1 MGHETFADGIG
12 RIAIID
18 GIVRLDLISYSPT
31 EHGPDGKPR
40 QVFTHRVVMGMD
52 QFLFASEKI
61 ARTAEMIRQQAGP
74 SQPQSAKPQAA
85 PAQVAPVQAAPAA
98 PKPAAPVPQVGP
110 QPPPVA
116 PQFRRENIK
125 PEAPEPSAAPPP
137 PQRPFP

>member
-1 MGHETFADGIG
+1 MGHETFADGLG

-52 QFLFASEKI
+52 QFLHASEKI
-61 ARTAEMIRQQAGP
+61 AKTAEMIRQANQQQSAPPVKPQPTQATSAPAPQATPRPQAGP
-74 SQPQSAKPQAA
+74 A
-85 PAQVAPVQAAPAA
+85 PPS
-98 PKPAAPVPQVGP
+98 
-110 QPPPVA
+110 VA
-116 PQFRRENIK
+116 PQFRRESIK
-125 PEAPEPSAAPPP
+125 PDTPQPTPPP

>member
-40 QVFTHRVVMGMD
+40 QVFSHRVVMGMD
-52 QFLFASEKI
+52 QFLYASEKI
-61 ARTAEMIRQQAGP
+61 AKTAEMIRQANREPQAAR
-74 SQPQSAKPQAA
+74 PQAAA
-85 PAQVAPVQAAPAA
+85 PAQAVPAPAA
-98 PKPAAPVPQVGP
+98 PKPQASAQ

-116 PQFRRENIK
+116 PQFRRESIK
-125 PEAPEPSAAPPP
+125 PDAPQPPPAPPP

>member
-61 ARTAEMIRQQAGP
+61 AKTAEMIRQQAGQ
-74 SQPQSAKPQAA
+74 QPQSQAPKPQVVPAQAA
-85 PAQVAPVQAAPAA
+85 PVQAA
-98 PKPAAPVPQVGP
+98 PKPAAPAPQAGP

-116 PQFRRENIK
+116 PQFRRESIK
-125 PEAPEPSAAPPP
+125 PDAPEPPAAPPP

>member
-40 QVFTHRVVMGMD
+40 QVFSHRVVMGMD
-52 QFLFASEKI
+52 QFLYASEKI
-61 ARTAEMIRQQAGP
+61 AKTAEMIRQANQQPQAGKP
-74 SQPQSAKPQAA
+74 QPASPAQAA
-85 PAQVAPVQAAPAA
+85 PAPAA
-98 PKPAAPVPQVGP
+98 RPQAGP

-116 PQFRRENIK
+116 PQFRRESIRSD
-125 PEAPEPSAAPPP
+125 APQPPAAPPP

>member
-52 QFLFASEKI
+52 QFLYASEKI
-61 ARTAEMIRQQAGP
+61 AKTAEMIRQANPQ
-74 SQPQSAKPQAA
+74 QPAQPAKPQQAA
-85 PAQVAPVQAAPAA
+85 PAQAVPAQ
-98 PKPAAPVPQVGP
+98 AAPVPRAGP
-110 QPPPVA
+110 TPPPVA
-116 PQFRRENIK
+116 PQFRRESIK
-125 PEAPEPSAAPPP
+125 PDAPQPTPPP

>member
-52 QFLFASEKI
+52 QFLHASEKI
-61 ARTAEMIRQQAGP
+61 AKTAEMIRQASQQQPAQPAKPHQAAP
-74 SQPQSAKPQAA
+74 APQAA
-85 PAQVAPVQAAPAA
+85 PRPQA
-98 PKPAAPVPQVGP
+98 GP
-110 QPPPVA
+110 TPPPVA
-116 PQFRRENIK
+116 PQFRRESIK
-125 PEAPEPSAAPPP
+125 PDAPQSTPPP
-137 PQRPFP
+137 PPRPFP

>member
-52 QFLFASEKI
+52 QFLYASEKI
-61 ARTAEMIRQQAGP
+61 AKTAEMIRQANQQ
-74 SQPQSAKPQAA
+74 QPAQPAKPQ
-85 PAQVAPVQAAPAA
+85 QAPVQAAPAQAAPA
-98 PKPAAPVPQVGP
+98 PKAG
-110 QPPPVA
+110 PPPPQVA
-116 PQFRRENIK
+116 PQFRRESIK
-125 PEAPEPSAAPPP
+125 PNAPQPAPPP

>member
-40 QVFTHRVVMGMD
+40 QVFSHRVVMGMD
-52 QFLFASEKI
+52 QFLYASEKI
-61 ARTAEMIRQQAGP
+61 AKTAEMIRQAN
-74 SQPQSAKPQAA
+74 QPQAARPQPAA
-85 PAQVAPVQAAPAA
+85 PAQAAPGQPAPAPAA
-98 PKPAAPVPQVGP
+98 PKPQVGP

-116 PQFRRENIK
+116 PQFRRESIR
-125 PEAPEPSAAPPP
+125 PDAPQPPAAPPP

>member
-52 QFLFASEKI
+52 QFLYASEKI
-61 ARTAEMIRQQAGP
+61 AKTAEMIRQANQQQPAQTAQAP
-74 SQPQSAKPQAA
+74 RPQQAA
-85 PAQVAPVQAAPAA
+85 PAQPSPQASPA
-98 PKPAAPVPQVGP
+98 
-110 QPPPVA
+110 PPPVA
-116 PQFRRENIK
+116 PQFRKESVK
-125 PEAPEPSAAPPP
+125 PDAPQPA

>member
-52 QFLFASEKI
+52 QFLYASEKI
-61 ARTAEMIRQQAGP
+61 AKTAEMIRQANQQQPAQTAQAP
-74 SQPQSAKPQAA
+74 RPQQAA
-85 PAQVAPVQAAPAA
+85 PAQPSPQPAPAPQA
-98 PKPAAPVPQVGP
+98 SPA
-110 QPPPVA
+110 PPPVA
-116 PQFRRENIK
+116 PQFRKESVK
-125 PEAPEPSAAPPP
+125 PDAPQPAPPA

>member
-18 GIVRLDLISYSPT
+18 GIVRLDLIAYSPT

-52 QFLFASEKI
+52 QFLHAAEKI
-61 ARTAEMIRQQAGP
+61 ARTAEMIRQQTGQ
-74 SQPQSAKPQAA
+74 QPQPAVPQAA
-85 PAQVAPVQAAPAA
+85 PQPAARPAA
-98 PKPAAPVPQVGP
+98 PQPQASP

-116 PQFRRENIK
+116 PQFRRENIR
-125 PEAPEPSAAPPP
+125 PDAPVTPPP
-137 PQRPFP
+137 RPFP

>member
-40 QVFTHRVVMGMD
+40 QVFSHRVVMGMD
-52 QFLFASEKI
+52 QFLYASEKI
-61 ARTAEMIRQQAGP
+61 AKTAEMIRQANQ
-74 SQPQSAKPQAA
+74 QPQAA
-85 PAQVAPVQAAPAA
+85 RPQTASPAQAVPTPAA
-98 PKPAAPVPQVGP
+98 PKPQASAQ

-116 PQFRRENIK
+116 PQFRRESIK
-125 PEAPEPSAAPPP
+125 PDAPPAAPPP

>member
-40 QVFTHRVVMGMD
+40 QVFSHRVVMGMD
-52 QFLFASEKI
+52 QFLYASEKI
-61 ARTAEMIRQQAGP
+61 AKTAEMIRQAQ
-74 SQPQSAKPQAA
+74 PQAA
-85 PAQVAPVQAAPAA
+85 RPQASAPAQAAPAPAA
-98 PKPAAPVPQVGP
+98 PKPQASAQ

-116 PQFRRENIK
+116 PQFRRESIK
-125 PEAPEPSAAPPP
+125 PDAPQPPPAPPP

>member
-31 EHGPDGKPR
+31 ETGPDGKPR

-52 QFLFASEKI
+52 QFLYASEKI
-61 ARTAEMIRQQAGP
+61 TKTAEMIRQAG
-74 SQPQSAKPQAA
+74 QPQQ
-85 PAQVAPVQAAPAA
+85 QAPAA
-98 PKPAAPVPQVGP
+98 RPQSPMQQAVPAP
-110 QPPPVA
+110 QPPAGPAPPQVA
-116 PQFRRENIK
+116 PQFRKESVK
-125 PEAPEPSAAPPP
+125 PDAPQTPPS